1 MYSKTLTAF
10 VLMISSSAH
19 AAIGVL
25 KYPKFVEPWA
35 SVSVIHPDPNA
46 SVRHTGSYFIDAL
59 KGPHF
64 AIDGSASWSVDDT
77 EEGRVEMV
85 PKVLG
90 KHSFVEEVEVVS
102 GSQAC
107 NFSIMYDLRRVRL
120 HAASMG
126 KAYAD
131 CRSSL
136 HVDGDHNAIRFYM
149 K

>member
-25 KYPKFVEPWA
+25 KYLEFVEPWA

-46 SVRHTGSYFIDAL
+46 SVRHTGSYFLDAL
-59 KGPHF
+59 RGPHF
-64 AIDGSASWSVDDT
+64 VIDRSASWSVDDRD
-77 EEGRVEMV
+77 EGRVVMV

-90 KHSFVEEVEVVS
+90 KHSFVEEIEVVS
-102 GSQAC
+102 GSRAC

-136 HVDGDHNAIRFYM
+136 HVDGDHNAIRFFM